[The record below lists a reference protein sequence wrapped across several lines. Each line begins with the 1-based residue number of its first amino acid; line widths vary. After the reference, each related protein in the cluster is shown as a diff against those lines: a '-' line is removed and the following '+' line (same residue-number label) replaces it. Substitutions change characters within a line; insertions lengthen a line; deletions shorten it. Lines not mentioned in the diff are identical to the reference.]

1 MKRAAEGSLDMGG
14 ADGYLSASRPWI
26 ANRIVKKLIAM
37 VRVSLLLEPQYWAG
51 QLTHKNR
58 TSAQTRFVP
67 EVIRAL

>member
-1 MKRAAEGSLDMGG
+1 MNEWPKVLLTAAVRTGTF
-14 ADGYLSASRPWI
+14 SRYVPGLLI
-26 ANRIVKKLIAM
+26 ELPIKLIAM
-37 VRVSLLLEPQYWAG
+37 VRVSLLEPQYWVS

>member
-1 MKRAAEGSLDMGG
+1 MKRVDQGSLDSGG
-14 ADGYLSASRPWI
+14 ADGYLSASRSWVV
-26 ANRIVKKLIAM
+26 NRVAKKTDCYGPGLP
-37 VRVSLLLEPQYWAG
+37 LLEPQYWAG

>member
-1 MKRAAEGSLDMGG
+1 MKRAAEGSLDSGG
-14 ADGYLSASRPWI
+14 AYGYLSASRPWI
-26 ANRIVKKLIAM
+26 VNRLPIKLIAM
-37 VRVSLLLEPQYWAG
+37 VRVSLLEPQYWVS